1 MRRET
6 SRVSLLMCPFRL
18 RELVP
23 GATTALERWWGSA
36 LTLACGFG
44 LRAFIS
50 ARRVTVSLNV
60 GGDRGVRVQRE
71 RAGLRLV
78 SAARACAGP
87 DDVAAVRGAER
98 DRRCDGE
105 RCGSGAADCDVD
117 AGRVGGD
124 ALAAPAGRGDG

>member
-6 SRVSLLMCPFRL
+6 SRVSLLMCPFCVRK
-18 RELVP
+18 LVP

-44 LRAFIS
+44 LRACIS
-50 ARRVTVSLNV
+50 ARGVTVSLHV

-78 SAARACAGP
+78 AAARACAGP

-98 DRRCDGE
+98 DRRSCGE
-105 RCGSGAADCDVD
+105 RRRSAAADADVD
-117 AGRVGGD
+117 TGRVRGD
-124 ALAAPAGRGDG
+124 A